1 MTGQQPAG
9 REQGRL
15 LAQPD
20 QDRMTQE
27 SEVLLAQLRRRRRSD
42 WLEGTVLVDSSV
54 RRNGRYADGRLA
66 ETTLVVDAGMAVRL
80 LTPDGFRYRAASA
93 PADSLVD
100 ELLGGKSP
108 ASGRRWDGAAG
119 QRASWDA
126 AGAAREAD
134 TAELM
139 ALLDGIDAAA
149 RAQDPRIVQVLI
161 FFDVVRRGVRIG
173 SLDQGVVEDRR
184 DLVYLTVRT
193 VAKTG
198 DRIAA
203 GFYTP
208 GIAGAPG
215 LLDAA
220 AIGRESAVRAVHSL
234 EGRPAPVGEFPVVV
248 AGGRGIVL
256 LHEACCHPLEGDEV
270 LKGSIYSGRVG
281 ERIAAPGVTIVD
293 DAALPDAVGSHRYDD
308 ERVPASATTL
318 VEDGVLRSFL
328 TDRESALRLGTS
340 LTSNGRC
347 HSYQQPPI
355 PRMTNTCLGAGAL
368 TPEEII
374 ADTPRG
380 IYAEH
385 VAGGEVVEATGE
397 FVFRVTNGY
406 YIENGRL
413 TDPIAETTIA
423 GNGAKVLTDID
434 AIGNDVQLGA
444 AKCGKFGQLI
454 PVGVSGPT
462 LRVASM
468 LVGGTS

>member
-1 MTGQQPAG
+1 MSEHQSAG
-9 REQGRL
+9 RERGGL
-15 LAQPD
+15 VSAATG
-20 QDRMTQE
+20 DRMTQE
-27 SEVLLAQLRRRRRSD
+27 SEALLGRLRRRRRRD
-42 WLEGTVLVDSSV
+42 WLGGTVLADNSV
-54 RRNGRYADGRLA
+54 RRNGRYVDGRIA

-80 LTPDGFRYRAASA
+80 LTPDGFRHRSASLPAA
-93 PADSLVD
+93 SLVD
-100 ELLGGKSP
+100 ELLGERTP
-108 ASGRRWDGAAG
+108 ADGRHWDGPAEAG
-119 QRASWDA
+119 TAWAD
-126 AGAAREAD
+126 AARESD
-134 TAELM
+134 PAELL
-139 ALLDGIDAAA
+139 ALLDGVDAAA
-149 RAQDPRIVQVLI
+149 RGQDPRIVQVLI
-161 FFDVVRRGVRIG
+161 FFDVVRRAVHIG
-173 SLDQGVVEDRR
+173 SLDEELVRDRR
-184 DLVYLTVRT
+184 DLVYLTVRA
-193 VAKTG
+193 VAKSG
-198 DRIAA
+198 DRMAA

-215 LLDAA
+215 SLDAA
-220 AIGRESAVRAVHSL
+220 AIGRESAVRALHSL
-234 EGRPAPVGEFPVVV
+234 EGRPAPVGDFPVVV

-270 LKGSIYSGRVG
+270 LKGTVYAQRVG

-293 DAALPDAVGSHRYDD
+293 DATLTGAVGSHRYDD
-308 ERVPASATTL
+308 ERTPAAATTL

-328 TDRESALRLGTS
+328 TDRESAHRLGTAP
-340 LTSNGRC
+340 TGNGRC
-347 HSYQQPPI
+347 LSYQQPPI
-355 PRMTNTCLGAGAL
+355 PRMTNTCLLAGDR
-368 TPEEII
+368 TPQEII

-397 FVFRVTNGY
+397 FVFRVTNGH

-423 GNGAKVLTDID
+423 GNGADVLTRID
-434 AIGNDVQLGA
+434 AVGDDVQLGA